1 MMSYYLRKMQ
11 EKFLLFPKSR
21 LKKLHVY
28 RKSPLKKFLFGDYNV
43 GLKEQILT
51 LPLCRA
57 FLLTDV

>member
-1 MMSYYLRKMQ
+1 MQ

-28 RKSPLKKFLFGDYNV
+28 RKSPLKKFLFGDYNI
-43 GLKEQILT
+43 GREEQILT
-51 LPLCRA
+51 LPLCMA